1 MGVPRVERVYRV
13 SGGWL
18 VGTRTVAVRRAAG
31 IPRPNHDARRA
42 MRRGAMSSLTSKRL
56 RGKRQHQNHSTASP
70 SGPSAKALDRLQD
83 YAQRW
88 HADGVA
94 A

>member
-1 MGVPRVERVYRV
+1 
-13 SGGWL
+13 
-18 VGTRTVAVRRAAG
+18 
-31 IPRPNHDARRA
+31 